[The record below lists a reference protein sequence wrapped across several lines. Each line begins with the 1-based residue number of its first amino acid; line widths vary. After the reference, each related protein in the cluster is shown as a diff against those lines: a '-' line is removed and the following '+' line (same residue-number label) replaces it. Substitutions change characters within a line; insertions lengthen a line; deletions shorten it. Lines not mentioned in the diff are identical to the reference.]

1 MSDATP
7 RDPMGAAKPV
17 RSVAVVGDRIES
29 KDLFGAGRVIQ
40 IVHGEQVYQLRVT
53 ANDKLILIK

>member
-1 MSDATP
+1 MTEATP
-7 RDPMGAAKPV
+7 RNPMAAAHPV

-29 KDLFGAGRVIQ
+29 KDLFGAVRVIQ

-53 ANDKLILIK
+53 ANDKLILVK

>member
-7 RDPMGAAKPV
+7 RSPLATTHPV

-29 KDLFGAGRVIQ
+29 KDLFGASRVIQ
-40 IVHGEQVYQLRVT
+40 IAHGEQVYQLRVT
-53 ANDKLILIK
+53 ANDKLILVK